1 MKLFLAVSF
10 TLITVVS
17 VAQEKYY
24 TKNAAISF
32 YSTTPLE
39 DIEAAHKST
48 VCVLDTKTGSLQF
61 STLIKG
67 FEFENKEMQDHF
79 NEHYLESDK
88 FPKAEFKGQVANNA
102 TVNYDKP
109 GTYPVQVTGLLT
121 IRGITKEV
129 QSNGVLKV
137 EKSGLLANAAF
148 TIKLAD
154 FGIKIPSLA
163 SDKIAKTVKISVDAK
178 LDPLK

>member
-1 MKLFLAVSF
+1 MKMKLFLAVSF

-79 NEHYLESDK
+79 NEHYL
-88 FPKAEFKGQVANNA
+88 KAINFRRQN
-102 TVNYDKP
+102 
-109 GTYPVQVTGLLT
+109 
-121 IRGITKEV
+121 
-129 QSNGVLKV
+129 LKAR
-137 EKSGLLANAAF
+137 LPIMLR
-148 TIKLAD
+148 
-154 FGIKIPSLA
+154 
-163 SDKIAKTVKISVDAK
+163 
-178 LDPLK
+178 